1 MRPARAALT
10 RPARGA
16 SFRLIVTVSHV
27 SMGGHN
33 YRTVR
38 EDISIDHQEAIPQAL
53 DSRPPTCEA
62 LGREPH
68 ALGCDLD
75 VVGAPPLRGG
85 PADQRTHEHLN
96 ARSEPPP
103 RAALLLRRPRADRL
117 LDEGRWAP

>member
-38 EDISIDHQEAIPQAL
+38 EDISIDHQHRASRELPLRAPGGSIQRRMPFAYFKRLSRRQQAIYLESDGIATM
-53 DSRPPTCEA
+53 PPA
-62 LGREPH
+62 
-68 ALGCDLD
+68 A
-75 VVGAPPLRGG
+75 APP
-85 PADQRTHEHLN
+85 AQ
-96 ARSEPPP
+96 
-103 RAALLLRRPRADRL
+103 
-117 LDEGRWAP
+117 